1 MAVRSKVFQGGRAPL
16 TAVSLYYDRLIA
28 FFDRIAEYNEIR
40 PLNNALQSG
49 KYMPPAVQDVYYNTF
64 EGKIDKV
71 KEAYDKADAD
81 IETEWE
87 KVIES
92 MKELGLAIREQ
103 DIREFRSMARA
114 TNEESQFRASMREH
128 VASLKRKCEKEIYW
142 RKAYFDEMGKRATG
156 ESKSK
161 KRLRKPKPLYV
172 ETPRKLLTW
181 YEGRPE
187 RVKKRR
193 AAIQK
198 SKK

>member
-103 DIREFRSMARA
+103 DIREFRSMAQTRNRSSGPA
-114 TNEESQFRASMREH
+114 CASTSHRSS
-128 VASLKRKCEKEIYW
+128 AS
-142 RKAYFDEMGKRATG
+142 
-156 ESKSK
+156 
-161 KRLRKPKPLYV
+161 
-172 ETPRKLLTW
+172 
-181 YEGRPE
+181 
-187 RVKKRR
+187 VKKRSTGAKLISTKWVNVRLVKAR
-193 AAIQK
+193 ARRGCV
-198 SKK
+198 SRSRFM